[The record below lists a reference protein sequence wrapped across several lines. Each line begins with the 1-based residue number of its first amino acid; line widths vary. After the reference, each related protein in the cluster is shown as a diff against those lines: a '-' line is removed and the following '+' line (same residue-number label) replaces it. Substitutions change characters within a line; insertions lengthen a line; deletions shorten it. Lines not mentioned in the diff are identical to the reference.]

1 MSGVGCAQER
11 PDGEAVDGRGFHG
24 GTVAGE
30 DCRRCEFAELG
41 GGSVL
46 DRHAVEQRVCDH
58 LDGAAGAGQTGCG
71 IAAAT
76 VRSGV
81 RPGRP
86 RRTSGRLSVVVLNCE
101 MVAWLIRVSRV
112 GGATKTVRR
121 GAALRS
127 GGGVWPARRR
137 AAAAR
142 RRMALLTVGGD
153 LEPQPLHAPHRQVV
167 GYPHAGDRAA
177 SFLTA
182 VLMQPTAGH
191 CSWPESPPRNRAPV
205 ALGGRRHTGGLREFW
220 EPRRHC
226 GSLVPRWFRAAA
238 RTRAAVAL
246 RRADASAA

>member
-1 MSGVGCAQER
+1 MLGAHKSAR
-11 PDGEAVDGRGFHG
+11 
-24 GTVAGE
+24 TVKLWTAADSMAGQLQV
-30 DCRRCEFAELG
+30 RI
-41 GGSVL
+41 
-46 DRHAVEQRVCDH
+46 
-58 LDGAAGAGQTGCG
+58 AAGVSSLSSVVAQSSIGTQSSSACVTTSTVLRVPDRPVAVLRRRLCG
-71 IAAAT
+71 LG
-76 VRSGV
+76 SG
-81 RPGRP
+81 PGRP